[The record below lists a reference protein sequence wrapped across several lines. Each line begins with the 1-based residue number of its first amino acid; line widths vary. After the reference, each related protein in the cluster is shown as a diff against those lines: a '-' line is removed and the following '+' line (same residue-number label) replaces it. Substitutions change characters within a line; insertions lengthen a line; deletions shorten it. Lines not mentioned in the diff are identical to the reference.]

1 MLPLA
6 QAGLTTPAV
15 AGPGCNEGLGVTRR
29 TVDYDKRE
37 ATDMRIRSI
46 EVESWRHFE
55 GIRIQPPEDAPIVC
69 LVGGNGTG
77 KSQILELIAACAQRI
92 GLSSGYESSRRSPF
106 DEQSAFKVVFS
117 LAVGGVP
124 PLDHAQNFPGVLG
137 EQWAH
142 WDRTLTLK
150 KTQQGEQQPRAGGV
164 ADEHAARFASHVV
177 NLIQQ
182 STHVHYLSLDAD
194 RAYPRIQVGTNEIG
208 QAFEREWDTSSKQ
221 SSFRTTKN
229 LYEEWFRY
237 LLGKENQE
245 NNLHIRSIRLARS
258 EGRDE
263 PVFVDQFEG
272 YKQSL
277 RSVLPHLL
285 FLGVNPQKR
294 EIHFDSTGTALTFD
308 QLSGGEREI
317 AFLVGQIERFS
328 LRRGLLLV
336 DEPELH
342 LNYDLLR
349 AWIGYLKSSVENGQI
364 WLATHSLEV
373 VEVTGQDAT
382 VLLQRDPEIR
392 KVNSASALS
401 TQPVVSTLSRAVGSP
416 AFSIG
421 SLAFVLIEGEEEIGE
436 RERFRL
442 LCDVPA
448 HVRFLEAGSCKEVV
462 RRVEHLRQ
470 LAEVSGQRLRI
481 GGVID
486 GDWRSAAERGLF
498 EGLGLHVLAV
508 HEVENFFLH
517 PGTLQTLSQE
527 MGRDPSEIEALTRE
541 ASDAR
546 AGSWIFQAAR
556 TDRAFVEYPEVLPAT
571 RECFH
576 GMAWSDF
583 TDVEAACQRIVATM
597 INLDAQ
603 QQALLQRHLVARANI
618 YARRREGEAWR
629 LCEGKEVFRSLVPRL
644 GFVEED
650 AAERAI
656 SALWRRRPEV
666 APNELQALRQYVGQL

>member
-1 MLPLA
+1 
-6 QAGLTTPAV
+6 
-15 AGPGCNEGLGVTRR
+15 
-29 TVDYDKRE
+29 
-37 ATDMRIRSI
+37 MRIRSI
-46 EVESWRHFE
+46 QVEAWRHFE
-55 GIRIQPPEDAPIVC
+55 HIRIQPPEDAPIVC

-92 GLSSGYESSRRSPF
+92 GLSSGYESSRKSPF
-106 DEQSAFKVVFS
+106 DEPSSFEVVFS
-117 LAVGGVP
+117 LAEGGVP
-124 PLDHAQNFPGVLG
+124 LLDQADNFPDRVRG
-137 EQWAH
+137 QWGN
-142 WDRTLTLK
+142 WDRTVTLK
-150 KTQQGEQQPRAGGV
+150 KTMNGVESPRAGGV
-164 ADEHAARFASHVV
+164 TQELSAEFASHVI

-182 STHVHYLSLDAD
+182 SSQVHYLSLDAD
-194 RAYPRIQVGTNEIG
+194 RAYPRIQVGANEIG

-221 SSFRTTKN
+221 SSYRTTKN

-245 NNLHIRSIRLARS
+245 NNLHVRSIRLARS
-258 EGRDE
+258 EGRAE

-277 RSVLPHLL
+277 RKVLPHLL

-328 LRRGLLLV
+328 LRKGLLLV

-349 AWIGYLKSSVENGQI
+349 AWIGYLKSSVDNGQI

-382 VLLQRDPEIR
+382 VLLQRDPERR
-392 KVNSASALS
+392 KVNSASPLS

-416 AFSIG
+416 AFSI
-421 SLAFVLIEGEEEIGE
+421 SNLSFVLIEGEEEIGE

-442 LCDVPA
+442 LCDVPP
-448 HVRFLEAGSCKEVV
+448 HVRFMESGSCKEVV
-462 RRVEHLRQ
+462 RRLEHLKQ

-481 GGVID
+481 GGVLD
-486 GDWRSAAERGLF
+486 GDWRSAAERTAF
-498 EGLGLHVLAV
+498 EAIGLHVLNV
-508 HEVENFFLH
+508 HEIENLFLH
-517 PGTLQTLSQE
+517 PATL
-527 MGRDPSEIEALTRE
+527 RALCVE
-541 ASDAR
+541 LGGNADDVDGLIVSASDAR

-556 TDRAFVEYPEVLPAT
+556 TDRAFVDYPEVLPDT
-571 RECFH
+571 RQCFH
-576 GMAWSDF
+576 GMAWADFSDV
-583 TDVEAACQRIVATM
+583 DAACQRIVDTM
-597 INLDAQ
+597 ANLAPE
-603 QQALLQRHLVARANI
+603 QRVFMKRHIVARAGI
-618 YARRREGEAWR
+618 YARRRTEDAWR
-629 LCEGKEVFRSLVPRL
+629 MCEGKEVFRSLVPRL

-656 SALWRRRPEV
+656 SALWKRRPEI
-666 APNELQALRQYVGQL
+666 APAELHTLREYVGRL

>member
-1 MLPLA
+1 
-6 QAGLTTPAV
+6 
-15 AGPGCNEGLGVTRR
+15 
-29 TVDYDKRE
+29 
-37 ATDMRIRSI
+37 MRIRSI
-46 EVESWRHFE
+46 EIETWRHFE
-55 GIRIQPPEDAPIVC
+55 RIRIQPPEDAPIVC

-92 GLSSGYESSRRSPF
+92 GLSSGYEASRRSPF
-106 DEQSAFKVVFS
+106 EEQSSFEVVFS
-117 LAVGGVP
+117 LSLGGVP
-124 PLDHAQNFPGVLG
+124 PLDRAEDFPNHLRDD
-137 EQWAH
+137 WAR

-150 KTQQGEQQPRAGGV
+150 KTMRGDEAPRAGGV
-164 ADEHAARFASHVV
+164 TEGNSFAFANHAIE
-177 NLIQQ
+177 LIRQ
-182 STHVHYLSLDAD
+182 SSHVHYLSLDAD
-194 RAYPRIQVGTNEIG
+194 RAYPRIQVGANEIG
-208 QAFEREWDTSSKQ
+208 QAFEREWDASSKQ
-221 SSFRTTKN
+221 SSYRTTKN

-258 EGRDE
+258 EGRPE
-263 PVFVDQFEG
+263 PAFVDQFEG
-272 YKQSL
+272 YKQAL

-294 EIHFDSTGTALTFD
+294 EILFDSTGTPLTFD

-382 VLLQRDPEIR
+382 VLLQRDPVNR
-392 KVNSASALS
+392 KVNSSRPLS

-416 AFSIG
+416 AFSI
-421 SLAFVLIEGEEEIGE
+421 STLAFVLIEGEEEIGE

-442 LCDVPA
+442 LCDVPP
-448 HVRFLEAGSCKEVV
+448 HVRFMEAGSCREVV
-462 RRVEHLRQ
+462 RRVQHLQQ

-481 GGVID
+481 GGVLD
-486 GDWRSAAERGLF
+486 GDWRSPAERASFEAQGLLV
-498 EGLGLHVLAV
+498 LGV
-508 HEVENFFLH
+508 HEIENLFLH
-517 PGTLQTLSQE
+517 PATLKALSQE
-527 MGRDPSEIEALTRE
+527 LGRDPSGIDSLILEA
-541 ASDAR
+541 ADMR

-556 TDRAFVEYPEVLPAT
+556 TDKAFVDFPEVLPAT

-576 GMAWSDF
+576 GMNWVDF
-583 TDVEAACQRIVATM
+583 GDVDAACSRIVATM
-597 INLDAQ
+597 SNLTAEQ
-603 QQALLQRHLVARANI
+603 KVTIHRHMTARANI
-618 YARRREGEAWR
+618 YERRRPTEAWR
-629 LCEGKEVFRSLVPRL
+629 LCEGKETFRSLVPKL

-656 SALWRRRPEV
+656 SALWKRRPEI
-666 APNELQALRQYVGQL
+666 APQDLLALRNYVAGL